1 MTKHRNYFNLNGRDA
16 IVSPTGATPT
26 GATPTGANESADI
39 KVLRS
44 LAKAKGLTVPPDD
57 IPLTPEQITYFTQ
70 MLGVPSLDP
79 GKQG

>member
-16 IVSPTGATPT
+16 IVSPT